1 MKHGWLPRDKSC
13 YFVDMELCSKT
24 LEQEILN
31 NFNAKESSVERW
43 KDLFDASFLLDWVLT
58 IAIHVARGLDYLHS
72 QGAVHRD
79 LKPRNGT

>member
-24 LEQEILN
+24 LEQEILDN
-31 NFNAKESSVERW
+31 NAKKSSVEKW
-43 KDLFDASFLLDWVLT
+43 QDPLDALILMDWVLT
-58 IAIHVARGLDYLHS
+58 IAIDVANGLDYLHS
-72 QGAVHRD
+72 EGAVHRD